1 MVYTSVIPLLP
12 FISMLFSLPQ
22 RLKTWRRQRVLARHP
37 IADHLWHATL
47 DALPF
52 VSGFTEQEYAQL
64 RELATLF
71 IQQKHFTGA
80 AGLQVSD
87 AMRVF
92 IATQACLLILH
103 LDLDYYRGW
112 DEIIVYPSQFT
123 PKHEYTDEAGVVHVS
138 NHPFAGESWLG
149 GPVVL
154 SWEDAAAGGQGDG
167 YNVVLHEFAHKL
179 DMLNGNANGF
189 PPLHKNMSR
198 AEWVAACKAAFANF
212 VKDVNNQIDT
222 IIDPYAAEH
231 PAEFFAVF
239 TEAFFEMPDVVFEAY
254 ADVYRQFALFYKQD
268 PLQRLRLTQTEHS
281 H

>member
-1 MVYTSVIPLLP
+1 
-12 FISMLFSLPQ
+12 LFSLPQ
-22 RLKTWRRQRVLARHP
+22 RLKTWRRQRLLACHP
-37 IADHLWHATL
+37 IADPLWNATL
-47 DALPF
+47 EALPF
-52 VSGFTEQEYAQL
+52 VAGFQPEEYARL

-71 IQQKHFTGA
+71 LQEKHFTGA

-92 IATQACLLILH
+92 IAAQACLLILH

-112 DEIIVYPSQFT
+112 DEIIIYPSQFT
-123 PKHEYTDEAGVVHVS
+123 PRHAYTDEAGVVHVS
-138 NHPFAGESWLG
+138 DHPFAGESWLG

-179 DMLNGNANGF
+179 DMLNGSANGF

-198 AEWVAACKAAFANF
+198 KQWADVFKPAFEHFTNT
-212 VKDVNNQIDT
+212 VNNQIDT

-239 TEAFFEMPDVVFEAY
+239 TEAFFEMPGVVFEEY
-254 ADVYRQFALFYKQD
+254 AAVYNQFVLFYQQD
-268 PLQRLRLTQTEHS
+268 PLQRLRLTQTHDAS
-281 H
+281 